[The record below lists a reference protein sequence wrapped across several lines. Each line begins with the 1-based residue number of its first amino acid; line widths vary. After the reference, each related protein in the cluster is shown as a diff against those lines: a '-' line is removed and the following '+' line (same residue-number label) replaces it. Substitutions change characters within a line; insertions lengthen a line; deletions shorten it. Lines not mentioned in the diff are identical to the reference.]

1 MDKYNFGRIAKLYRS
16 KLSDESFIQLNL
28 EIRKFSLLISELVK
42 RNITNT
48 NKDYISVISL
58 YLDDIIYQVLARI
71 LFIDL
76 SNVFDQF
83 ESEVNSKVK
92 VGNFSI
98 SDIFLAS
105 RNLSTYDVN
114 DIKFSYLGVETNLYD
129 LCLSIPIYEI
139 NDKEVPNTNLKFTA
153 QMMDINFSRKWYKEQ
168 LPRINN
174 ILNKVINS
182 CINYVNKAFDR
193 WVAEK
198 SNDTF
203 QKYIIEYIP

>member
-1 MDKYNFGRIAKLYRS
+1 MDKYNFGRIAKLYRN
-16 KLSDESFIQLNL
+16 KLSDESFNQLNL

-48 NKDYISVISL
+48 DKDYISAISL
-58 YLDDIIYQVLARI
+58 YLDDIIYQVLVRI

-83 ESEVNSKVK
+83 EPEVNSKVK
-92 VGNFSI
+92 IGNFSI
-98 SDIFLAS
+98 SDIFLAG

-139 NDKEVPNTNLKFTA
+139 SDKEVPNTNLRFTA